1 MPVKNDREYRNLG
14 AFELDEENMVVGY
27 ASTFDSY
34 MLWKDGDTTLYERI
48 DKNAFQDADMSDVV
62 FLRDHTGRVLAR
74 TRNGSIQLWTDDH
87 GLASRTNL
95 GLTDASKEMLEDI
108 QVGNYTQMSFSFV
121 VGRDHIEWLNDN
133 EAVRIIDTIRKV
145 YDISAVAFPQNPY
158 TEIGLSARAMLD
170 GAIEAR
176 TAERLEAERRERA
189 RKALMLRVKLAK
201 ENLHGSK

>member
-1 MPVKNDREYRNLG
+1 MDWL
-14 AFELDEENMVVGY
+14 
-27 ASTFDSY
+27 
-34 MLWKDGDTTLYERI
+34 
-48 DKNAFQDADMSDVV
+48 
-62 FLRDHTGRVLAR
+62 
-74 TRNGSIQLWTDDH
+74 
-87 GLASRTNL
+87 L

-133 EAVRIIDTIRKV
+133 EAVRVLDSIRKV

>member
-14 AFELDEENMVVGY
+14 SFELDEENMVAGY
-27 ASTFDSY
+27 ASTFDTY

-48 DKNAFQDADMSDVV
+48 DRNAFQDADMSDVV

-133 EAVRIIDTIRKV
+133 EAIRIIDSIRKV

-176 TAERLEAERRERA
+176 TAERLEAEQRERA

>member
-74 TRNGSIQLWTDDH
+74 TRNGSVQLWTDDH

-133 EAVRIIDTIRKV
+133 EAIRIIDSIRKV

>member
-14 AFELDEENMVVGY
+14 SFELDEENMVAGY
-27 ASTFDSY
+27 ASTFDTY

-48 DKNAFQDADMSDVV
+48 DRNAFQDADMSDVV

-133 EAVRIIDTIRKV
+133 EAIRIIDSIRKV

-201 ENLHGSK
+201 GDTHGS

>member
-14 AFELDEENMVVGY
+14 NFELDEENMVVGY
-27 ASTFDSY
+27 ASTFDTY
-34 MLWKDGDTTLYERI
+34 PLWKDGDTTLYERI
-48 DKNAFQDADMSDVV
+48 EKDAFKDADLSDVV

-201 ENLHGSK
+201 ENLHGSE